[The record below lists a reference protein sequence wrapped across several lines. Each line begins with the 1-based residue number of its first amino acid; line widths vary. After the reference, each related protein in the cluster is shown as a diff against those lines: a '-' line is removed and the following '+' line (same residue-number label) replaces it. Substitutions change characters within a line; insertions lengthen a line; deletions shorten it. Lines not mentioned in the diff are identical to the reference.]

1 MVSDLVL
8 DLLSKLTWEEKVS
21 LLSGADGWHTQ
32 EIPRL
37 GIGAIKTTDGPAGAR
52 GSISVDGPKAA
63 LLSSPVLQAATWSI
77 SDMQE
82 LGRVLSRETQSKAAQ
97 VLLAPTICCHRNP
110 LGGRNFESF
119 SEDPV
124 LSGTLAVGY
133 ISGIQESEQVVA
145 TVKHFVA
152 NEQEHHRFSVD
163 ARIDEKTLRE
173 IYLRPFE
180 IVIKSHSPPGCVM
193 TAYNLVNGTHM
204 DMHKYLISDVLRD
217 QWGFKGLCMSD
228 WGGTNSTVESVLA
241 GCDLEMPGPTLRRG
255 ENLLGALEHKDTDVL
270 KTAINAS
277 CARLLS
283 LAERLGKLGLSET
296 DVKAS
301 RHAPECSTTSPE
313 DVATLRRIAA
323 NGIVLLKND
332 SNVLPLDPQ
341 KLSGKKIAFVGP
353 NALVGASNG
362 GGSAAMNPG
371 YLTHPFNSLKVALK
385 NLGIE
390 AEVHAAQGCRTHK
403 WLPLLST
410 TQWQA
415 DDSETSMLRIDF
427 FASHNCTG
435 DILETQYRNNSSID
449 LFDSGPESLRD
460 GGEPYSFRM
469 TSVLTPAT
477 DGNHT
482 FSVSS
487 VGGARL
493 FVGDDL
499 VLDNSDWNGIGETF
513 YSFGSPELLSSMS
526 MSVGR
531 SYKVVLEAWSKTNNA
546 VKTDSIDV
554 EPMHVYGAQP
564 STRLGFLEEDTSTI
578 AEAITLADKSD
589 VCIVVLGLND
599 EWESEGYDR
608 PSMGLPGD
616 QDKLVED
623 ILASTRHPE
632 RIIIVNQSGSPLEMP
647 WADRAHT
654 ILQTWYGGQEAGN
667 ALADVLLGIARPKG
681 RLPMTWPKAYSD
693 LPFATDKESWPGV
706 DDKVVYK
713 EGNKIGYRWHL
724 DAGVAPQ
731 WWFGFGLDY
740 TTFDSTVVSVVTE
753 HDRWDICVRIL
764 NIGLMIG
771 EDVVQVYVWPSQQP
785 RAKRLIAFERTE
797 SIEPRDSITVKLT
810 VHLRDVAEWSEQKWL
825 LQRGS
830 YAIGVGKHA
839 GDSEMAT
846 KFIDV
851 RKALSWDP

>member
-37 GIGAIKTTDGPAGAR
+37 GIGAIKMDQRALEAASQLTDLKPP
-52 GSISVDGPKAA
+52 SY
-63 LLSSPVLQAATWSI
+63 LLLYCKQQHGQSPTCKN
-77 SDMQE
+77 
-82 LGRVLSRETQSKAAQ
+82 RVLSRETQSKAAQ

-133 ISGIQESEQVVA
+133 ISGVQESEQVVA

-277 CARLLS
+277 CAKLLS

-546 VKTDSIDV
+546 IKTDSKDV

-632 RIIIVNQSGSPLEMP
+632 H
-647 WADRAHT
+647 RAHT
-654 ILQTWYGGQEAGN
+654 ILQAWYGGQEAGN

-771 EDVVQVYVWPSQQP
+771 EVVVQVYVWPSQQP

-810 VHLRDVAEWSEQKWL
+810 VQLRDVAEWSEQKWL